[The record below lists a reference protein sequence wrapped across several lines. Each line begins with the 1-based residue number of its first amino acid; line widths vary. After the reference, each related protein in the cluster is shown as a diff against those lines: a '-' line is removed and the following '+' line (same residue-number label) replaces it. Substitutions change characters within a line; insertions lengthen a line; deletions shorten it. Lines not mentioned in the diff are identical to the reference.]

1 MAVSVNEC
9 IFCGYV
15 SGEPKVGFTSKGN
28 KYVSFQLA
36 VGRPKIAG
44 KEDIKADYFYVT
56 LWNKQ
61 AEHGEDIVR
70 KGEELMVIGSVNI
83 NRTEKNG
90 TWYTNVNIVP
100 RTVRPIAK
108 SMKPM
113 SVAEAVSSQEA
124 ETVFEDDGLPY

>member
-1 MAVSVNEC
+1 MATSVNDC
-9 IFCGYV
+9 VFCGYV
-15 SGEPKVGFTSKGN
+15 SGEPKIGFTNKGS

-36 VGRPKIAG
+36 VSRPKVAG

-56 LWNKQ
+56 MWNKL
-61 AEHGEDIVR
+61 AEYGEDIVQ

-83 NRTEKNG
+83 NKTEKNG

-100 RTVRPIAK
+100 RTIRPIAK
-108 SMKPM
+108 AMKPR
-113 SVAEAVSSQEA
+113 SEAEVVPSQET